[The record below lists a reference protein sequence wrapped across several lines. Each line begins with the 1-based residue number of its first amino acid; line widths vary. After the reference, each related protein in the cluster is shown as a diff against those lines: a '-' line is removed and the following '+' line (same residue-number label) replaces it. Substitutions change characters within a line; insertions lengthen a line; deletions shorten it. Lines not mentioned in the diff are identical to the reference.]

1 MKTSELFVK
10 TLKWGIYISLFLP
23 LIIFSQHLSPFHF
36 GKMVIFRILVEIMAV
51 IYILL
56 IFSTGKKYLPKFNPI
71 VIAVTI
77 FTGLYALCSFTAV
90 DFNYAFWG
98 TLERMG
104 GLFSFLHFWIW
115 FIILISIFQSKKD
128 WLKLLKISVFVGFLS
143 ILFGY
148 GQYFKLGDFFV
159 GWQHQGRMI
168 GTIGNAALFGGYLLF
183 VLFLSFYLL
192 VKRDTNDAN
201 KHANDANKK
210 SKKKQWKWFYGV
222 VLILGIPMLH
232 LTAVRGSIAAF
243 WGGVFLLG
251 LIYLFGL
258 KNKKKIK
265 QIIVLGLILLVILI
279 GFVWINKDKAWVEN
293 TGWLRRMTSISFESR
308 TLQTR
313 LWSWESGWQ
322 GFKEKP
328 ILGWGPE
335 NFVLAHA
342 MHFHSTH
349 FTGMGSETIWDRAHN
364 IVLETLTTMGILGF
378 LSYFSI
384 FAIIYWF
391 LIKGFKKKKI
401 DLNTLAVFGVMLVVY
416 IVHNLFIFDTM
427 ANYLMF
433 FLVLGYLDHRS
444 GFTRIMTRKDAKELR
459 IGAEKKI
466 NPGLVIILAI
476 LAIILIYKT
485 NIEPAMANYTCTR
498 AILAGRA
505 GNAEIAFE
513 KYKQALSYNTYQGK
527 NETRQKLAMFIM
539 RYSSVLHKK
548 GEKTNSEMSDF
559 AIKEFERNIEQHSKD
574 YILRLYLT
582 RLYVLLIPEDVN
594 YWGAKAEEQAS
605 KALEINDKNPRVWY
619 EFGQAKLS
627 QKKYN
632 EAVEAFE
639 RALELNPEVSQS
651 LWFLGITYLKAG
663 KLDKSMEYVE
673 KAIEKGYN
681 YKSSASDITRL
692 INLYSKAGKY
702 DKLVECY
709 KKAIELEP
717 NNAQLYASLASAYAE
732 TGDKK
737 MAIFYAEK
745 AIELDPNLKKEAQEF
760 INSLE

>member
-1 MKTSELFVK
+1 MKTSEVFVK
-10 TLKWGIYISLFLP
+10 ILKWGIYVSLFLP
-23 LIIFSQHLSPFHF
+23 LVIFSQYISPFHF
-36 GKMVIFRILVEIMAV
+36 GKVVIFRGLVEILAV
-51 IYILL
+51 IYVLL

-71 VIAVTI
+71 VIVVTI
-77 FTGLYALCSFTAV
+77 FTGFYALCSFTAV

-104 GLFSFLHFWIW
+104 GLFSFLHFWVW
-115 FIILISIFQSKKD
+115 FIILVSIFQSKKG
-128 WLKLLKISVFVGFLS
+128 WEKLLKISVFVGFLS

-159 GWQHQGRMI
+159 GWQHQGRVI
-168 GTIGNAALFGGYLLF
+168 GTIGNAALFAGYLLF

-192 VKRDTNDAN
+192 IKKNTNKN
-201 KHANDANKK
+201 IKIINKK
-210 SKKKQWKWFYGV
+210 WEKVFYGA
-222 VLILGIPMLH
+222 VLILGIPVLH

-243 WGGVFLLG
+243 WGGVVLLG
-251 LIYLFGL
+251 IIYLFGL
-258 KNKKKIK
+258 KNKKRIK
-265 QIIVLGLILLVILI
+265 QIIILGLVLFLILI
-279 GFVWINKDKAWVEN
+279 GFIWANKDKAWVEN
-293 TGWLRRMTSISFESR
+293 IGWLRRMTSVSFEST

-364 IVLETLTTMGILGF
+364 IVLEILTTMGILGF

-391 LIKGFKKKKI
+391 LIKGFAKKKI
-401 DLNTLAVFGVMLVVY
+401 DLNTFAIFGTMLLVY
-416 IVHNLFIFDTM
+416 FVHNLFIFDTM

-433 FLVLGYLDHRS
+433 FLILGYLSYRN
-444 GFTRIMTRKDAKELR
+444 IDANKHESASNLV
-459 IGAEKKI
+459 EKRV
-466 NPGLVIILAI
+466 NPGLIIVLVI

-505 GNAEIAFE
+505 GNSEIAFE

-527 NETRQKLAMFIM
+527 NETRQKLAIFIM
-539 RYSSVLHKK
+539 QHSNALHKK
-548 GEKTNSEMSDF
+548 GERANSEMSDF
-559 AIKEFERNIEQHSKD
+559 AIKEFENNIKQHPKD

-582 RLYVLLIPEDVN
+582 RLFVLLIPEDSN

-605 KALEINDKNPRVWY
+605 KALEINNKNPRVWY

-627 QKKYN
+627 QKKYD

-639 RALELNPEVSQS
+639 NALELNQEVDQS
-651 LWFLGITYLKAG
+651 LWFLGIAYFKAD
-663 KLDKSMEYVE
+663 KLDKAMEYVE
-673 KAIEKGYN
+673 KAIKKGYN
-681 YKSSASDITRL
+681 YKSSTSDITRL
-692 INLYSKAGKY
+692 INLYGKAEKY
-702 DKLVECY
+702 DELIKYY
-709 KKAIELEP
+709 KIGIELEP
-717 NNAQLYASLASAYAE
+717 RNAQLYASLASAYAKI
-732 TGDKK
+732 GDKK
-737 MAIFYAEK
+737 MAILYAEK

-760 INSLE
+760 INSLK